1 MKTGRR
7 IWLPAVREKIISK
20 HGVDPDEAEHVFRSH
35 PHVRFA
41 RKGHRRGEDVYFAM
55 GKSSGGRLLIVFF
68 IRKLSGE
75 ALVISAR
82 DMSAKERR
90 LYEKAKT

>member
-1 MKTGRR
+1 M
-7 IWLPAVREKIISK
+7 PEVRWKIISK
-20 HGVDPDEAEHVFRSH
+20 HSVYPDEVEEVFRSR

-55 GKSSGGRLLIVFF
+55 GKTSAGRLLIVFF

-75 ALVISAR
+75 ALVITAR
-82 DMSAKERR
+82 DMTTKERQ
-90 LYEKAKT
+90 LYEKAKH